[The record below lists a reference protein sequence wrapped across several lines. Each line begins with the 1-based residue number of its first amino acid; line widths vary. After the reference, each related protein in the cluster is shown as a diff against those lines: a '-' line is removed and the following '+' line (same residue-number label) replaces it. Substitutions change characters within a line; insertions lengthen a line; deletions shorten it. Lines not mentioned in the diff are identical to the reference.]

1 MRNRSISGVS
11 AGLACLMILL
21 SAAASPA
28 LGAGETGLDCN
39 GEPKQPAPPDAD
51 LLAMPDRVPFPITA
65 GLFVEDLRDID
76 AVTDS
81 FRFRG
86 VVRVAWCD
94 PRQAFDPA
102 AAGVDEK
109 QYFGPEAE
117 KIQASSLWT
126 ARGFPVN
133 QVDSFQ
139 ITERVLRIHHNGQVT
154 ANINLTVRLSSPFD
168 LRRFPFDTQ
177 LLRFHIESFTFNEE
191 QVVFVADN
199 SMTGFADDFQIP
211 EWTITDV
218 RAHVDSVDVSRSF
231 KPHSR
236 LVLTMEIDR
245 QSGFYVWKVML
256 PLLIIVALS
265 WSVFWMPEEKF
276 GIRVRTTATGIL
288 TIVAYQFVAGQALP
302 RLGYLTLMDKIM
314 VGSFVLLGVTVLES
328 YIVSRFD
335 EDQRDAALAVDRTA
349 RWLFPLAYAAMIGA
363 ISITA

>member
-1 MRNRSISGVS
+1 MSKGTVPGLS
-11 AGLACLMILL
+11 AGLLSLMALL
-21 SAAASPA
+21 AAIPASA
-28 LGAGETGLDCN
+28 LGADGAGLDCN
-39 GEPKQPAPPDAD
+39 GEPKRPPPADAD
-51 LLAMPDRVPFPITA
+51 LLALPAELPVPVTA

-81 FRFRG
+81 YRFRG
-86 VVRVAWCD
+86 VVRVSWCD
-94 PRQAFDPA
+94 PRQAFDPV
-102 AAGVDEK
+102 AAGRGERVF
-109 QYFGPEAE
+109 FGPDA
-117 KIQASSLWT
+117 QAAQGSSIWS

-139 ITERVLRIHHNGQVT
+139 ITERVVRVSHTGQVT
-154 ANINLTVRLSSPFD
+154 GDVNVSIRLSSPFD

-177 LLRFHIESFTFNEE
+177 LLRFEIESFTFNEE
-191 QVVFVADN
+191 ELVFVADN
-199 SMTGFADDFQIP
+199 AQTGFAEDFQIP

-218 RAHVDSVDVSRSF
+218 RAHVESADVTRSST
-231 KPHSR
+231 PHSR

-245 QSGFYVWKVML
+245 QSAFYVWKVML

-265 WSVFWMPEEKF
+265 WSVFWMPDEKF

-328 YIVSRFD
+328 YIVSRFP
-335 EDQRDAALAVDRTA
+335 EEERDKAFRIDRAA
-349 RWLFPLAYAAMIGA
+349 RWVFPLAYASMIGLF
-363 ISITA
+363 SVTA

>member
-1 MRNRSISGVS
+1 MSQIETSGVKNS
-11 AGLACLMILL
+11 LLALIALLFSTPGIAMAQAG
-21 SAAASPA
+21 
-28 LGAGETGLDCN
+28 TGQDCDGN
-39 GEPKQPAPPDAD
+39 PKQAVSESED
-51 LLAMPDRVPFPITA
+51 LLAMPARTPFPVTA
-65 GLFVEDLRDID
+65 GLFVEDLRDVD

-86 VVRVAWCD
+86 VIRVTWCD
-94 PRQAFDPA
+94 PRQAFDPG

-109 QYFGPEAE
+109 QFFGPDA
-117 KIQASSLWT
+117 IDIRATSLWSP
-126 ARGFPVN
+126 RGFPVN
-133 QVDSFQ
+133 QVDSYQ
-139 ITERVLRIHHNGQVT
+139 ITEQTLRIDHTGQVT
-154 ANINLTVRLSSPFD
+154 ADINLTVRLSSPFD

-177 LLRFHIESFTFNEE
+177 LLRFHIESFTYNED

-199 SMTGFADDFQIP
+199 SVTGFVEGFQIP
-211 EWTITDV
+211 EWTVTDV
-218 RAHVDSVDVSRSF
+218 RAHVDSVDVTRSS

-236 LVLTMEIDR
+236 LVLTIEINR
-245 QSGFYVWKVML
+245 QSAFYVWKVML

-328 YIVSRFD
+328 YLVSRFS
-335 EDQRDAALAVDRTA
+335 EEERDKAFRVDRAA
-349 RWLFPLAYAAMIGA
+349 RWVFPLAYASMIA
-363 ISITA
+363 LISLTA

>member
-1 MRNRSISGVS
+1 MSELQSSGVRN
-11 AGLACLMILL
+11 GLLALIAFLFLL
-21 SAAASPA
+21 TGIANAEAA
-28 LGAGETGLDCN
+28 TGLDCDGN
-39 GEPKQPAPPDAD
+39 PKRAVPEGTD
-51 LLAMPDRVPFPITA
+51 LLAMPSSIPFPVTA
-65 GLFVEDLRDID
+65 GLFVKDLRDVD

-86 VVRVAWCD
+86 VIRVTWCD

-109 QYFGPEAE
+109 QFFGPDAE
-117 KIQASSLWT
+117 KIRATSLWSP
-126 ARGFPVN
+126 RGFPVN

-139 ITERVLRIHHNGQVT
+139 ITEQSLRIDHTGQVT
-154 ANINLTVRLSSPFD
+154 AAINLTVRLSSPFD

-199 SMTGFADDFQIP
+199 SMTGFAENFQIP

-218 RAHVDSVDVSRSF
+218 RAHVDSVDVSRSS

-236 LVLTMEIDR
+236 LVLTIEIDR
-245 QSGFYVWKVML
+245 QSGFYVWKVLL

-328 YIVSRFD
+328 YLVSRYP
-335 EDQRDAALAVDRTA
+335 EEERDKAFRVDRTA
-349 RWLFPLAYAAMIGA
+349 RWLFPLAYASMIA
-363 ISITA
+363 FVSVTA

>member
-1 MRNRSISGVS
+1 MSQIRALGVKN
-11 AGLACLMILL
+11 GLLTLTALLL
-21 SAAASPA
+21 SIPGIAMAQAN
-28 LGAGETGLDCN
+28 TGLDCN
-39 GEPKQPAPPDAD
+39 GDQKRAVPEGAD
-51 LLAMPDRVPFPITA
+51 LLATPAGGPFPLTA
-65 GLFVEDLRDID
+65 GLFVEDLRDVD

-86 VVRVAWCD
+86 IIRVTWCD

-102 AAGVDEK
+102 ATGVDEK
-109 QYFGPEAE
+109 QLFGSDAV
-117 KIQASSLWT
+117 KIRETSLWSP
-126 ARGFPVN
+126 RGFPVN

-139 ITERVLRIHHNGQVT
+139 ITEQSLRIDHTGQVT

-199 SMTGFADDFQIP
+199 SMTGFAENFQIP
-211 EWTITDV
+211 EWTIADV
-218 RAHVDSVDVSRSF
+218 RTHVESVDVSRSS

-236 LVLTMEIDR
+236 LVLTIEIDR

-328 YIVSRFD
+328 YLVSRYPEEEKD
-335 EDQRDAALAVDRTA
+335 KAYRVDRAA
-349 RWLFPLAYAAMIGA
+349 RWVFPLAYASMIA
-363 ISITA
+363 LVSFTA

>member
-1 MRNRSISGVS
+1 MSQLQLSKMRNSLLALIALLFTF
-11 AGLACLMILL
+11 AGATTVK
-21 SAAASPA
+21 AD
-28 LGAGETGLDCN
+28 TRFDCE
-39 GEPKQPAPPDAD
+39 GKPKRAIPEGTD
-51 LLAMPDRVPFPITA
+51 LLAMPDRAPFPVTA

-94 PRQAFDPA
+94 PRQAFDPEV
-102 AAGVDEK
+102 AGVEEK
-109 QYFGPEAE
+109 TFFGPDAE
-117 KIQASSLWT
+117 KVLATSLWS

-139 ITERVLRIHHNGQVT
+139 ITERIIRVDHTGQVT
-154 ANINLTVRLSSPFD
+154 AAINVTVRLSSPFD

-177 LLRFHIESFTFNEE
+177 LLRFHIESFTFNED

-199 SMTGFADDFQIP
+199 SMTGFAENFQIP
-211 EWTITDV
+211 EWTIADV
-218 RAHVDSVDVSRSF
+218 RTHVESVDVSRSS
-231 KPHSR
+231 KPFSR
-236 LVLTMEIDR
+236 LVLTIEIDR

-328 YIVSRFD
+328 YLVSRFP
-335 EDQRDAALAVDRTA
+335 EEERDKAFRIDRAA
-349 RWLFPLAYAAMIGA
+349 RWVFPLAYASMIA
-363 ISITA
+363 LISITA